1 MTLANGYEMKT
12 TFWNDFSIADKFGLD
27 AIQDTYNRALKEWK
41 NDIVYMTELVIVL
54 NHKIWAWFKE
64 DENFARIYDKLWREA
79 DEFIY
84 ENFSEEDISYYL
96 KISD

>member
-12 TFWNDFSIADKFGLD
+12 TFWHDFSIADKFRLD

-54 NHKIWAWFKE
+54 NHKIWAWFEK

-84 ENFSEEDISYYL
+84 ENFSEEDIKYYL